1 MDVKLVAKSWSVICY
16 GIYKTINM
24 NSDKKF
30 ILITGGAGYIGSHTN
45 KLLNQL
51 GYHTIIL
58 DNLSN
63 GRREMVKW
71 GTFIEGDLS
80 DGYSLDSIFSNYQ
93 VDTVVHFAAYAYV
106 GESVYNPDMY
116 YKNNVVNTLNLL
128 DAMRKYDVKK
138 IVFSSTCATFG
149 NPFELPVKEDHSQ
162 LPLSPYG
169 RTKLM
174 MEHILKDFDVAYG
187 IKHVILRYFNASG
200 ADPDLEVGEYHQPE
214 THLIPLV
221 IESALYQNSPI
232 KIFGN
237 DYPTPDGTCIRDYIH
252 VNDLADAHEKAI
264 SFLEKNNYSNDF
276 NLGNGKGFS
285 VMDVIKMV
293 EKLAGKPVIKQF
305 VDRRAGD
312 PSVIVGSSEKAFK
325 ELNWKPKFNSLES
338 IISTALNWHIA
349 RAKNEQDEIGLKCG

>member
-1 MDVKLVAKSWSVICY
+1 MLF
-16 GIYKTINM
+16 IYKTKNM
-24 NSDKKF
+24 KSIKKK
-30 ILITGGAGYIGSHTN
+30 ILVTGGAGYIGSHTN

-51 GYHTIIL
+51 GYETVVL

-80 DGYSLDSIFSNYQ
+80 DGYSLDSIFSNYKI
-93 VDTVVHFAAYAYV
+93 DTVVHFAAFAYV
-106 GESVYNPDMY
+106 GESVYNPDLY

-128 DAMRKYDVKK
+128 NAMRKHNIKK

-149 NPFELPVKEDHSQ
+149 NPNELPVKEDHIQ

-174 MEHILKDFDVAYG
+174 MEQILKDFDVAYG

-200 ADPDLEVGEYHQPE
+200 ADPDMEIGEYHQPE

-221 IESALYQNSPI
+221 IESALYQTNPI

-252 VNDLADAHEKAI
+252 VTDLADAHVKAI
-264 SFLEKNNYSNDF
+264 TFLEKHNRSNDF

-293 EKLAGKPVIKQF
+293 ESLVGKSAIKQF
-305 VDRRAGD
+305 VDRRQGD
-312 PSVIVGSSEKAFK
+312 PSVIVGSSEKALK
-325 ELNWKPKFNSLES
+325 ELDWKPQFNSLES
-338 IISTALNWHIA
+338 IVSTALNWH
-349 RAKNEQDEIGLKCG
+349 RVRSKNEKDVIDLKCG